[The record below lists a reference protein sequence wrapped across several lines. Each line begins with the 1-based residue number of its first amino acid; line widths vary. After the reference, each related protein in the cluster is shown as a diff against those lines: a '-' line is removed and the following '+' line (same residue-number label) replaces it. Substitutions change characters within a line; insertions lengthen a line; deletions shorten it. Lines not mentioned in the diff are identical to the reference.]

1 MLKIKD
7 EGIILK
13 PTHLAFENKAVFN
26 PGCIEVNGITHLFYR
41 AVSQQD
47 ISTIGYCQI
56 KDNRV
61 VNRLNRPILV
71 PEFDYEKKGVED
83 PRITWLEG
91 TYYLLYTAYDGKNAL
106 IAYATSQDL
115 ISFKKHG
122 LISPRISYDVAEDI
136 FRSSQVKERY
146 RMFEVFY
153 KEKRGENVLLFEKDA
168 CLFPQKFKGKFALMH
183 RILPS
188 IQLITFKKFSELNE
202 SYWRRYLA
210 NLGDNVIIDPLYGYE
225 NRNVGGGCPPIRTKA
240 GWLMIYHAVED
251 ASLGRIYHAA
261 VALLDLKNPLKV
273 VGRLKEPLFSPKT
286 IWEKR
291 GVVDNVVFPT
301 GTVIQGN
308 RLFIYYGAADSCI
321 GVKSIELNSLITA
334 LKNHD

>member
-26 PGCIEVNGITHLFYR
+26 PACIEVNGITHLFYR
-41 AVSQQD
+41 AVSQQN

-83 PRITWLEG
+83 PRITFLDG
-91 TYYLLYTAYDGKNAL
+91 TYYLLYTAYDGNNAL

-115 ISFKKHG
+115 ISFTKHG
-122 LISPRISYDVAEDI
+122 IISPKISYDVAEDI

-202 SYWRRYLA
+202 SYWRQYLT
-210 NLGDNVIIDPLYGYE
+210 NLGQNVVIDPLYWYE
-225 NRNVGGGCPPIRTKA
+225 SRNVGGGCPPIKTKS

-251 ASLGRIYHAA
+251 TSSGKIYHAA
-261 VALLDLKNPLKV
+261 AALLDLSNPLKV
-273 VGRLKEPLFSPKT
+273 IGRLKVPLFSPKT
-286 IWEKR
+286 NWEKH

-301 GTVIQGN
+301 GAAVRNG
-308 RLFIYYGAADSCI
+308 RLIIYYGAADSCI
-321 GVKSIELNSLITA
+321 GAKSIELDSLLMA